1 MQLPNVN
8 AMQCPT
14 FKSKSVSTMFQ
25 KYVAEALV
33 AVWKMEKESGKY
45 PDYNER
51 SSKAFEVAANSMKDM
66 AYETPKKTPKYMLK
80 RCSEYVGEDRIKDY
94 RVATIFNKYI
104 LWALTWAYGVNAYDP
119 EDYDLEEAVRYKNA
133 CDCVIERLS
142 NMEYSVR

>member
-1 MQLPNVN
+1 
-8 AMQCPT
+8 MQCPM

-45 PDYNER
+45 ADYNER
-51 SSKAFEVAANSMKDM
+51 FSKAFEVAANDMKDM
-66 AYETPKKTPKYMLK
+66 AYETPKKTPKYMLE
-80 RCSEYVGEDRIKDY
+80 RCSEYVGEDSMKDY

-104 LWALTWAYGVNAYDP
+104 LRILSCVYGINAYVLYGFGP
-119 EDYDLEEAVRYKNA
+119 EDFDLEEHIRFRNA
-133 CDCVIERLS
+133 CNCVIERLS